1 MDARTIAELETL
13 TAAARAA
20 ADRYTR
26 ANDTEAAV
34 AYQQLRSRAARLN
47 REQGWAE
54 PEEFDTLFPTL
65 ETQREIDALD
75 DQYRTDATRPRE
87 RGAPVQS
94 LLRHLSAWMTGLL
107 MGKTLEEDARTESE

>member
-1 MDARTIAELETL
+1 LDARTIAELETL
-13 TAAARAA
+13 TAAAREA

-26 ANDTEAAV
+26 ADDPEAV
-34 AYQQLRSRAARLN
+34 VVYQQLRARAARLN

-54 PEEFDTLFPTL
+54 SEEFDTLFPTL
-65 ETQREIDALD
+65 EAQREIDALD

-87 RGAPVQS
+87 PGAPVQR

-107 MGKTLEEDARTESE
+107 MGKTLEEDAETGSE